1 MSFMQPLGV
10 SDGDGLYLQ
19 NQDTTMLSHAAI
31 SIGDVL
37 SVDTSV
43 VSNGRFT
50 TVKTPAAADITSLG
64 AITKGIFCVA
74 LTSAS
79 AAGQKIRVRFAGTVD
94 ASISGTPASGA
105 YVIPTTGK
113 QLAITAAAAN
123 NGNTVVG
130 MMIDTGVNNA
140 VKKVMFNGF
149 GMAQNLTNT
158 T

>member
-19 NQDTTMLSHAAI
+19 NQDGTMLSHAAI

-50 TVKTPAAADITSLG
+50 TVKTPTAGDITSTG

-79 AAGQKIRVRFAGTVD
+79 ATGQKIRVRFAGTVD

>member
-19 NQDTTMLSHAAI
+19 NQDGTMLSHAAI

-50 TVKTPAAADITSLG
+50 TVKTPTAADITSTG

-79 AAGQKIRVRFAGTVD
+79 ATGQKIRVRFAGTVD

-113 QLAITAAAAN
+113 QLAITAGAAN

-149 GMAQNLTNT
+149 GMVQNILNT
-158 T
+158 

>member
-19 NQDTTMLSHAAI
+19 NQDGTMLSHAAI

-37 SVDTSV
+37 SVNTSV

-50 TVKTPAAADITSLG
+50 TVKTPTAADITSTG
-64 AITKGIFCVA
+64 VITKGIFCVA

-79 AAGQKIRVRFAGTVD
+79 ASGQKIRVRFAGTVD
-94 ASISGTPASGA
+94 ALITGTPAVGA
-105 YVIPTTGK
+105 YVIPTTSK

-123 NGNTVVG
+123 NGNAVVG
-130 MMIDTGVNNA
+130 VMIELGVSGA
-140 VKKVMFNGF
+140 LKKVMFNGF

>member
-1 MSFMQPLGV
+1 MSYMQPLGV

-19 NQDTTMLSHAAI
+19 NQDGTMLSHAAI

-37 SVDTSV
+37 AVDTSV

-50 TVKTPAAADITSLG
+50 TVKAPAATDITSTG
-64 AITKGIFCVA
+64 VITKGIFCVA
-74 LTSAS
+74 LTSATAS
-79 AAGQKIRVRFAGTVD
+79 GQKIRVRFAGTAE

-113 QLAITAAAAN
+113 QLAITAGAAN

-149 GMAQNLTNT
+149 GMVQNILNP
-158 T
+158 